1 MRVHED
7 HATIV
12 TDSAGRAEP
21 DKLAESLAERAPG
34 VDALGE
40 DAGKRLIEQAF
51 HYWEQTVHDLQREVK
66 ELRGRIEALERMHE
80 DPQPVRFALP
90 AAPEAAPP
98 AENRQPR
105 AERHRRS
112 RWF

>member
-1 MRVHED
+1 MLED
-7 HATIV
+7 QRTMEM
-12 TDSAGRAEP
+12 SAEP
-21 DKLAESLAERAPG
+21 ETSAPAAREEA

-40 DAGKRLIEQAF
+40 DAGRRLIEQAF

-66 ELRGRIEALERMHE
+66 ELRGRLEKLEKMHE
-80 DPQPVRFALP
+80 DPQPVKLALP
-90 AAPEAAPP
+90 EEAPVAP
-98 AENRQPR
+98 AIEERQPR